1 MFELSYRPPS
11 VRAIV
16 VGVFLTLLLCVIGWS
31 LGSVAKLV
39 GSLFL
44 FLPDQLGI
52 VRQVERAEV
61 ISFDLTHSPT
71 IVDLPAA
78 GRYAF
83 YIADVDL
90 LTITDQI
97 METDAAP
104 WLAVKALD
112 GGRTLPVT
120 FIRRGMAL
128 YDTPFA
134 AGRPVMSFDAPS
146 AGRYEVS
153 HLARPAVA
161 AIVPDYTSGHET
173 VLLLVYLVQ
182 ITIVLGVPSL
192 WYYLRHREQWEMTTA
207 LRAQRRIETDAF
219 WTQQKPHEPKQ

>member
-1 MFELSYRPPS
+1 MFENTYRPPS
-11 VRAIV
+11 VRAII
-16 VGVFLTLLLCVIGWS
+16 VGVMLTILLCVIGWS

-44 FLPDQLGI
+44 YLPDKLGI
-52 VRQVERAEV
+52 VRQVERSEV
-61 ISFDLTHSPT
+61 ISFDLSHTPT
-71 IVDLPAA
+71 TVDLPAA

-90 LTITDQI
+90 LSLTDQI

-134 AGRPVMSFDAPS
+134 PGRPVMRFDAPA
-146 AGRYEVS
+146 AGRYELS
-153 HLARPAVA
+153 HLARPALAAVA
-161 AIVPDYTSGHET
+161 PDYTSGHET
-173 VLLLVYLVQ
+173 VLLLVYVVQ
-182 ITIVLGVPSL
+182 IAMVVGAPSL
-192 WYYLRHREQWEMTTA
+192 WYYLRHREQWEMAAA
-207 LRAQRRIETDAF
+207 LRAQRRSETDAF
-219 WTQQKPHEPKQ
+219 WTQQKPHQPKE